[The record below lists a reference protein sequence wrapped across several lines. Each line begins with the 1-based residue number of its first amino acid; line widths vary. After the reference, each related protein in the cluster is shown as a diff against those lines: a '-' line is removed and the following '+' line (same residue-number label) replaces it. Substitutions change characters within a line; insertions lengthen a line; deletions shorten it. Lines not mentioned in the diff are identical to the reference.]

1 MQVAEKNEAVK
12 SQRRQFSTFRIF
24 DRLYGVDILDVKE
37 INREIDITP
46 IFHAPKEVKG
56 YVNIRGKIYL
66 LLDLRLI
73 LGFETKAVDD
83 ANRIVLFKPE
93 TGDSFGVLVDK
104 IDDIVTIDEKQIEN
118 RRKKDREVPDGVE
131 RRSVDIGEGVCRLED
146 ELLVILNA
154 RNLLKIIGSPKKHSK
169 Q

>member
-1 MQVAEKNEAVK
+1 MQVAQKNEAVE
-12 SQRRQFSTFRIF
+12 SQKRQFCTFRIF
-24 DRLYGVDILDVKE
+24 GRLYGVDILDVKE

-73 LGFETKAVDD
+73 LGFENKAVDD

-93 TGDSFGVLVDK
+93 AGEAFGVLADS
-104 IDDIVTIDEKQIEN
+104 IDDIVTIEEKQIEN
-118 RRKKDREVPDGVE
+118 RRKKDQDVSDGTE
-131 RRSVDIGEGVCRLED
+131 RRSVDIGEGVCRLEN

-154 RNLLKIIGSPKKHSK
+154 RNLLKVIGSPKRPSK